1 MNDSDTDPLERGTT
15 SDEQTTTDRPIDST
29 GTTDTADVSRRGTL
43 TALAL
48 GVLGIG
54 SSATASA
61 EYPKSRTALGEEGV
75 EIDGETV
82 FELTGPRTFSRDDGA
97 RLRDGGTLRAGSLNE
112 IADAV
117 VGATISGGGLR
128 REDRDTTDPNRVTAN
143 FGTVSGGAGNRAGG
157 DDPGSGQF
165 STVSGGLRNTASGA
179 LSAVSG
185 GARNE
190 ATGQRSVVAGG
201 RRNEATGDHALVGG
215 GIGNEA
221 TDRYGTVTGGTGN
234 AATGRSSTVV
244 GGQVNIASGQHSTVV
259 GGRGNVTESRGA
271 TVAGGI
277 DNDATATGAFAAG
290 GESNTADGAYSF
302 VAGRNAS
309 ADDNEGA
316 VVFGDA
322 SEESIGAEEE
332 NAAYFQMPVNAQSFN
347 NTSTVASKQNIDPV
361 DPESVLEDVESLD
374 VATWEYRRNDEGT
387 HMGPTAE
394 EFHDTFELG
403 EDDQTIST
411 VDADGVALAAIQGL
425 SKRLERKVERIEK
438 LKAEQEEKDKRID
451 ELETKQERKDERIDE
466 LEARLS
472 ALEEEVN

>member
-15 SDEQTTTDRPIDST
+15 PDEHTTTDRPVDST
-29 GTTDTADVSRRGTL
+29 GASDNADVSRRGTL
-43 TALAL
+43 AALAL

-54 SSATASA
+54 GSATASA
-61 EYPKSRTALGEEGV
+61 EYPKSRTTLREESV

-97 RLRDGGTLRAGSLNE
+97 QLRDGGTVRAGSLNE

-117 VGATISGGGLR
+117 VGATISGGGLQ
-128 REDRDTTDPNRVTAN
+128 REDRDATDPNRVTAN

-157 DDPGSGQF
+157 DGAGSGQF
-165 STVSGGLRNTASGA
+165 ATVSGGLRNTASGA
-179 LSAVSG
+179 LSVVGG

-201 RRNEATGDHALVGG
+201 RRNEATGNHAFIGG

-234 AATGRSSTVV
+234 AATGTSSTVV
-244 GGQVNIASGQHSTVV
+244 GGQVNLASGQHSTIV

-277 DNDATATGAFAAG
+277 DNDAIATGAFVAG
-290 GESNTADGAYSF
+290 GENNTADGAYSF
-302 VAGRNAS
+302 VAGRNAD
-309 ADDNEGA
+309 ADENEGA

-322 SEESIGAEEE
+322 SEESIRAEEE

-347 NTSTVASKQNIDPV
+347 NTSTAASKQNVDPV
-361 DPESVLEDVESLD
+361 DPESVLEGVESLD

-403 EDDQTIST
+403 ENDQTIST

-425 SKRLERKVERIEK
+425 SKRLERKDERIE
-438 LKAEQEEKDKRID
+438 
-451 ELETKQERKDERIDE
+451 ELEAKQERKDERIDE
-466 LEARLS
+466 LESRLS
-472 ALEEEVN
+472 ALEEQVN